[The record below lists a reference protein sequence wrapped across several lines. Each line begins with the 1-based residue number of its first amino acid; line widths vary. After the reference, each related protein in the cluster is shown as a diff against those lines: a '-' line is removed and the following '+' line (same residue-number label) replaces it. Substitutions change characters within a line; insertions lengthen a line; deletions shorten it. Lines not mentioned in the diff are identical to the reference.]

1 MKPHERFLRQQVN
14 DYGLSRWEKQFL
26 DVEVKT
32 FLDSR
37 DSNNHFHNM
46 LCISNSIYKVSE
58 NFPTHSCDHT
68 TNILRY
74 IPENELL
81 FEFSCQKEFP
91 QFSNYSFM
99 ATNFEECDLEGIL
112 RSSCFYF
119 IFLSMSPNFV
129 IMILKV
135 TWQIFTTTSQ

>member
-1 MKPHERFLRQQVN
+1 MKDFYDNKSMIMDSQ
-14 DYGLSRWEKQFL
+14 DEKKNF
-26 DVEVKT
+26 DVEAKT

-37 DSNNHFHNM
+37 DTNNHFDNM

-58 NFPTHSCDHT
+58 NFPTQSCDHT

-119 IFLSMSPNFV
+119 IFYLCLQILR

-135 TWQIFTTTSQ
+135 T